1 MNKLVVKKGLDLI
14 HIVRMSLIGCIIFLK
29 NLINLMIIMVYF
41 QRNGDA
47 KSITLKSWI
56 YFRMEKFPQD

>member
-41 QRNGDA
+41 
-47 KSITLKSWI
+47 
-56 YFRMEKFPQD
+56 